1 VELFLF
7 DLISGAHIY
16 KLHHLRNP
24 HLLQLSFFFEKS
36 RSFTFI
42 MPQKRNSDA
51 NSHLNFPSRAWL
63 TIHNH
68 WRRRAD
74 CRFVISGQREVIL
87 KHAQK
92 YESVRPNYLSIE
104 DKIRK
109 FLGLLVQQWRRH
121 HGAQMGTDG
130 HVPSTLGNGWARGHR
145 RGSEINGN
153 KYNVKFTQECFSC
166 YKTTET

>member
-1 VELFLF
+1 MLYRKLRKVCRVSGTLSLRPH
-7 DLISGAHIY
+7 ISCSYLQTTSSQKPSFIAI
-16 KLHHLRNP
+16 KL
-24 HLLQLSFFFEKS
+24 FFEKS

-121 HGAQMGTDG
+121 HGARMGTDG
-130 HVPSTLGNGWARGHR
+130 HVPSTLGNGWARGAQK
-145 RGSEINGN
+145 GL
-153 KYNVKFTQECFSC
+153 
-166 YKTTET
+166 